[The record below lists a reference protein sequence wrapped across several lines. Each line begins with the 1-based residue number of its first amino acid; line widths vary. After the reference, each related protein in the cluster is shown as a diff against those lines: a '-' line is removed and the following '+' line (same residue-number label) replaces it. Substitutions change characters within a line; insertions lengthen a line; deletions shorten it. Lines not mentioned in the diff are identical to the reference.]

1 MAQQD
6 RMGKD
11 IRRLAE
17 LTESSLEEARAQRPE
32 PVIQWLLP
40 GGREATDAIEM
51 TGEQL
56 LRPLYV
62 DSIRRPRAATSV
74 SDASAGAG

>member
-40 GGREATDAIEM
+40 GGREATDAIDDWR
-51 TGEQL
+51 TAVAAP
-56 LRPLYV
+56 LR
-62 DSIRRPRAATSV
+62 
-74 SDASAGAG
+74 